1 MDGIYFPPI
10 LLYIIISPI
19 NQSDAGHHLSLLATW
34 SSFRIDD
41 WGHLFAVPTM
51 LTELTAPFINT
62 RVYLNHFNLESTT
75 IFKVNGALA
84 IVSWYYLRQWIY
96 CTILALRIF
105 EMRALI
111 FFGDHVLR
119 NSSSASASSS
129 ASTSSASGASSLP
142 RAPSASSPAAAAA
155 AAAATR
161 RSRRRANEPNE
172 GDEGRKEPRGA
183 KRKFF

>member
-1 MDGIYFPPI
+1 MDGIYSPPI

-119 NSSSASASSS
+119 NSLVCVCFLFGVYLQCFWCFLI
-129 ASTSSASGASSLP
+129 TKGAISVI
-142 RAPSASSPAAAAA
+142 
-155 AAAATR
+155 TGGGGGGGG
-161 RSRRRANEPNE
+161 
-172 GDEGRKEPRGA
+172 GDKE
-183 KRKFF
+183 KQKKSKSK